1 MKKYAFRK
9 IFAIILTAVLM
20 LTFTVSVSAQ
30 TPEESDAATKRSVKE
45 VFSSQVDRDTD
56 YNLSRLDLSTLPSY
70 MEESLGFSELS
81 EDKRPRSL
89 TDLYVEDLYSFTT
102 LNEDDTLTL
111 YMFSEPVKY
120 VDKETTAIKFIDNT
134 IKAVETKLPVSSAE
148 LSKIGNSLYTAKSYT
163 NTANFF
169 TVDMPASINQ
179 GVSLS
184 YEGKRFTLSPASA
197 SLSTAELKTATHR
210 GMTEQTVEYRNALG
224 TGVHLQYVPI
234 NSGVKENIVL
244 DRYPGKNT
252 FRFIFDAEGYY
263 PIYTEGEAIPF
274 ADPSTDEIALILGQ
288 VDARDS
294 YTGDETDGHFTLYNS
309 LKLEDL
315 KNGKY
320 VLTVT
325 VDNDFLTDPDTV
337 YPVVIDPSITIP
349 GTGFYDTAVYSA
361 QPTSSGYYSSS
372 YMIVGDHG
380 TSYGEGMAFIQPK
393 SMSNYNYI
401 QSNLINY
408 ATYRVREASGKTNSS
423 TIRLY
428 GTTATWNHTT
438 LTYRNKPSFDDGTI
452 DMQTINS
459 SGWYTF
465 DVTRHIRDFIN
476 YDTYGQGKP
485 HNCGFALVA
494 ANPSASS
501 KHFCSSEHSSSKPS
515 IAINYSPNLYYI
527 NDQYRNAN
535 GQLQEFKA
543 WGKLINGT
551 APMFKIKIDTAGTYV
566 FETMDSS
573 GLDGATPTDTLL
585 QIFDYNL
592 NRISINDD
600 DTLYDNEPFSRIQR
614 TLSPGTYYFSVADAD
629 DSDGASGTSDS
640 VGKVEGIKCYI
651 VVEGILPGG
660 NGLGELV
667 SANSIFANRL
677 SDFYKVGDNASYN
690 CFDFALDHDGFFS
703 NPDNFTVADAG
714 VYQHKKNDLISQME
728 GLNRNDIPNYTSN
741 CIIAYSRTNTDF
753 VRHFAISVNG
763 KFYAKLNTE
772 ELVMHLDLDAYYES
786 SYGSPYLYFER

>member
-1 MKKYAFRK
+1 MKKSVFRK

-30 TPEESDAATKRSVKE
+30 TPEESDAATKRSVKD

-81 EDKRPRSL
+81 DDQRPKSL
-89 TDLYVEDLYSFTT
+89 TDLNVEDLYSFTT

-169 TVDMPASINQ
+169 KVDMPASINQ

-252 FRFIFDAEGYY
+252 FRFIFDAKGYY

-337 YPVVIDPSITIP
+337 YPVVIDPTFTVP
-349 GTGFYDTAVYSA
+349 NNTVRDTTVYSA
-361 QPTSSGYYSSS
+361 KPNSSSYYSSA
-372 YMIVGDHG
+372 YNIVGNHG
-380 TSYGEGMAFIQPK
+380 SGYGEGIAFVQA
-393 SMSNYNYI
+393 NYNY
-401 QSNLINY
+401 NLQPLFTYQNIVS
-408 ATYRVREASGKTNSS
+408 ARYRVYEGSGKTNSS
-423 TIRLY
+423 TINVGLPIDS
-428 GTTATWNHTT
+428 WNQTT
-438 LTYRNKPSFDDGTI
+438 LNYGNKPSYTKTSSKVI
-452 DMQTINS
+452 S
-459 SGWYTF
+459 KSGWHEFNITTQAKTW
-465 DVTRHIRDFIN
+465 V
-476 YDTYGQGKP
+476 QGYKTSGSLLGP
-485 HNCGFALVA
+485 ANGLVLY
-494 ANPSASS
+494 ANDPSASS
-501 KHFCSSEHSSSKPS
+501 KHFCSSEHSTYTPS
-515 IAINYSPNLYYI
+515 ISITYHEANMYHV
-527 NDQYRNAN
+527 NAAYGN
-535 GQLQEFKA
+535 RPFKA
-543 WGKLINGT
+543 WGRLIDGISPVYSFNVT
-551 APMFKIKIDTAGTYV
+551 TAGTYRI
-566 FETMDSS
+566 ETLDSS
-573 GLDGATPTDTLL
+573 YFGADATSFNSRL
-585 QIFDYNL
+585 Y
-592 NRISINDD
+592 
-600 DTLYDNEPFSRIQR
+600 LYDSNHNHLVQSTGNSGN
-614 TLSPGTYYFSVADAD
+614 TLNQPNHEHIVRYLDVGTYHVCVASND
-629 DSDGASGTSDS
+629 TYMLQ
-640 VGKVEGIKCYI
+640 VYCYLI
-651 VVEGILPGG
+651 IEKFDTGEDTTVVG
-660 NGLGELV
+660 NGELAGFYDTY
-667 SANSIFANRL
+667 ANMCA
-677 SDFYKVGDNASYN
+677 DFYKIGDADNDYN
-690 CFDFALDHDGFFS
+690 CLGYALKDAPPYDYVVSGQLWEGGS
-703 NPDNFTVADAG
+703 DNLS
-714 VYQHKKNDLISQME
+714 KKF
-728 GLNRNDIPNYTSN
+728 PNHTLKYDYLPSTIKN
-741 CIIAYSRTNTDF
+741 CIFAYGTQSA
-753 VRHFAISVNG
+753 VHH
-763 KFYAKLNTE
+763 YAKMKNGIVTAKLGSK
-772 ELVMHLDLDAYYES
+772 ELVQHSHYNIYHHT
-786 SYGSPYLYFER
+786 SYSNKLLVLVNPSEQQ